1 MILVVD
7 MNSKKN
13 PFGFSEFVLPVVSIA
28 EELEKCGVKHY
39 LEVNEKNLK
48 SYDKIILS
56 GSALKNTVTLD
67 QTARFTWL
75 KDCGKP
81 VLGICA
87 GMQTAGLVF
96 GGRMEKCW
104 EIGMTEIATSKSNLL
119 FSSTFKA
126 YALHNYALVP
136 PAEFEVLAKSAKCVQ
151 AIKHKQKDIYGVLFH
166 PEVRNK
172 EVVQRFIHAF
182 PLTEE
187 YKTDALTKLLR
198 RLGSFGK

>member
-13 PFGFSEFVLPVVSIA
+13 SFGLSEFVLPIVSIA
-28 EELEKCGVKHY
+28 EELEKCVVKHY
-39 LEVNEKNLK
+39 LEVNEKDLNG
-48 SYDKIILS
+48 YDKIILS

-67 QTARFTWL
+67 QTGQFTWIEG
-75 KDCGKP
+75 CGKP
-81 VLGICA
+81 ILGICA

-96 GGRMEKCW
+96 GAHLEKCR
-104 EIGMTEIATSKSNLL
+104 EIGMTEVVTMKANLL
-119 FSSTFKA
+119 FSSRFKV
-126 YALHNYALVP
+126 YSLHNYAIAP
-136 PAEFEVLAKSAKCVQ
+136 SDEFEVLAKSAKCVQ

-182 PLTEE
+182 
-187 YKTDALTKLLR
+187 
-198 RLGSFGK
+198 

>member
-13 PFGFSEFVLPVVSIA
+13 FFGFSEFVLPIVSIA
-28 EELEKCGVKHY
+28 EELEKCDVKHY
-39 LEVNEKNLK
+39 FEVNEKNLN

-67 QTARFTWL
+67 QTARFTWI

-87 GMQTAGLVF
+87 GMQTIGLVF
-96 GGRMEKCW
+96 GGRLEKCR
-104 EIGMTEIATSKSNLL
+104 EIGMTEMTTSKANLL

-126 YALHNYALVP
+126 YALHNYALTP
-136 PAEFEVLAKSAKCVQ
+136 SAEFEVLAESAKCVQ
-151 AIKHKQKDIYGVLFH
+151 AIKHKQKNIYGVLFH

-182 PLTEE
+182 SVDRIL
-187 YKTDALTKLLR
+187 
-198 RLGSFGK
+198 

>member
-13 PFGFSEFVLPVVSIA
+13 SFGFHEFVLPIVSIA
-28 EELEKCGVKHY
+28 EELEKCDVKHY
-39 LEVNEKNLK
+39 LEVNGKSLN

-96 GGRMEKCW
+96 GGRMEKCR
-104 EIGMTEIATSKSNLL
+104 EIGMTEIEASKENIL
-119 FSSTFKA
+119 FSSTFKV

-136 PAEFEVLAKSAKCVQ
+136 PAEFEVLAESAKCVH
-151 AIKHKQKDIYGVLFH
+151 AIKHRQKNIYGVLFH
-166 PEVRNK
+166 PEVRNT
-172 EVVQRFIHAF
+172 EVVQRFIQAF
-182 PLTEE
+182 SVDRIL
-187 YKTDALTKLLR
+187 
-198 RLGSFGK
+198 